1 MPNDHNEIMRALGTS
16 GIVNDAADDYLWAA
30 WA

>member
-1 MPNDHNEIMRALGTS
+1 MPNDHNEITRALGPS
-16 GIVNDAADDYLWAA
+16 VIVNDAADDYLWAA

>member
-1 MPNDHNEIMRALGTS
+1 MPNDHNGITRALGTS
-16 GIVNDAADDYLWAA
+16 VIVNADDDDYLWAA